1 MHKKSV
7 ADKKT
12 GARNR
17 RQSCYTRAAKGLRQ
31 GENPK
36 SVSEILFNRS
46 ALSRI
51 VDSIPAQQSWAEWLR
66 AALAHELAAHLVSAL
81 PKEAELVVFADS
93 PAWGARLRYALAAM
107 QSDIAA
113 RDSAI
118 SHTTV
123 RVQQPAASSARQRD

>member
-1 MHKKSV
+1 MHKKSL

-12 GARNR
+12 GARKR
-17 RQSCYTRAAKGLRQ
+17 RKSGRMGLPNGLRE
-31 GENPK
+31 GKNLKPIN
-36 SVSEILFNRS
+36 EILFNRS
-46 ALSRI
+46 ALRRV

-66 AALAHELAAHLVSAL
+66 AALAHELAGHLVSAV
-81 PKEAELVVFADS
+81 PKNAELVVFADS

-123 RVQQPAASSARQRD
+123 RVQLPAALSARQRD

>member
-1 MHKKSV
+1 MHKKSLP
-7 ADKKT
+7 DKKT

-17 RQSCYTRAAKGLRQ
+17 RKNGRVGLPNGLRKA
-31 GENPK
+31 EKPTSIN
-36 SVSEILFNRS
+36 EILFNRS
-46 ALSRI
+46 GLRRV

-66 AALAHELAAHLVSAL
+66 AALAHELAGHIVSAV
-81 PKEAELVVFADS
+81 PKDAELVVFADS

-123 RVQQPAASSARQRD
+123 RVQLPPASSARQRD